1 MEESLKHIA
10 TFIENNP
17 LLWFVGFLCWFV
29 FVIFII
35 SRFGWRKFS
44 NKYGYTSSSA
54 LSRIGLISAKVGKAN
69 YSNCIILSANDTG
82 FEMKAVLLFRI
93 GHPRFFIPF
102 KDIKNIE
109 NKKTFGQKIVI
120 MSFKDENLPTLT
132 FQERTFNKIK
142 PNISA

>member
-1 MEESLKHIA
+1 M
-10 TFIENNP
+10 
-17 LLWFVGFLCWFV
+17 
-29 FVIFII
+29 
-35 SRFGWRKFS
+35 
-44 NKYGYTSSSA
+44 
-54 LSRIGLISAKVGKAN
+54 GKAN